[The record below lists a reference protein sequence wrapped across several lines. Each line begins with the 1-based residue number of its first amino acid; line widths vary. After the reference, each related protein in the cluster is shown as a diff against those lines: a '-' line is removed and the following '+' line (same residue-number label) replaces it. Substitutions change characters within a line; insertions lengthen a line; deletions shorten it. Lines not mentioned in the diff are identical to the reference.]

1 MKKTI
6 SLSLILL
13 ILLTVL
19 LAGCTT
25 QPAGPGGTQ
34 PPTLT
39 PTPTTTP
46 VITTTATTTVATVAA
61 NPPRVRI
68 LSPEDVGIA
77 GPTNFTVTVAV
88 ENFQLVDALGGAN
101 VPGEGHIHYFLDVDA
116 PTTPGVPA
124 IPATGRYAPTANTT
138 YTWTEVP
145 GGYHIVA
152 VEVVNNDHT
161 PLIPPATDTITV
173 IVGREGAGGGGGGG
187 GGY

>member
-116 PTTPGVPA
+116 PPLQGSLQSPQPDGMLPPQILPIPGPRFPGDTTLW
-124 IPATGRYAPTANTT
+124 R
-138 YTWTEVP
+138 
-145 GGYHIVA
+145 
-152 VEVVNNDHT
+152 
-161 PLIPPATDTITV
+161 
-173 IVGREGAGGGGGGG
+173 
-187 GGY
+187 